1 MAASFQSKD
10 SQVLNQ
16 QLKVQE
22 LVLFANNSLI
32 SDDSTDLFVS
42 IGENVQSVLS
52 CQKQVAAGT
61 LSGVVAT
68 VHSDP
73 TKIKLA
79 GQTGP
84 VASTTYVIKY
94 IIAE

>member
-1 MAASFQSKD
+1 MAASYQAKD
-10 SQVLNQ
+10 EAVLGQ

-22 LVLFANNSLI
+22 LVLKANSSLI

-42 IGENVQSVLS
+42 LNESAAQVLMVV
-52 CQKQVAAGT
+52 KQVAAGT
-61 LSGVVAT
+61 LSGVVGS

-79 GQTGP
+79 GETGA
-84 VASTTYVIKY
+84 VASTSYLIKY
-94 IIAE
+94 IVAE